1 MTIEEFKF
9 MYRRPLEE
17 MAIRLRP
24 LNAPGLTGPVTE
36 YEINQIVALL
46 SAHAATD
53 AMYRDEARQRRL
65 EQVAWKKK
73 EAEPEHTAQLN
84 AAREAERNE
93 HIRKVVSLHR
103 TPYRNT
109 RQSRENRKRQIKA
122 LGIPI

>member
-1 MTIEEFKF
+1 MTVEEFIF
-9 MYRRPLEE
+9 MYQRPLEK
-17 MAIRLRP
+17 MAISWRP
-24 LNAPGLTGPVTE
+24 LNAPGLTGPVTA
-36 YEINQIVALL
+36 YEIDQIVAILQ
-46 SAHAATD
+46 AHAATD

-73 EAEPEHTAQLN
+73 EDEPEP
-84 AAREAERNE
+84 AREAERNE